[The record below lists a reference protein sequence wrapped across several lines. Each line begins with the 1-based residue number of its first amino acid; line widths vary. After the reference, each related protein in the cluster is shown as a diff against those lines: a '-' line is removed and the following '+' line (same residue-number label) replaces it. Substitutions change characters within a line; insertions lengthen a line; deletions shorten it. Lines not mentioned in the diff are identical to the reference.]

1 MINEFGIRLKS
12 ARKMAGL
19 SLDALALKTGAFVT
33 KQAISKYEKGMINP
47 SSEVLLA
54 LARALDI
61 KVDYFFRPSGVSIA
75 GLEFRKKSS
84 LSKKK
89 EDQIK
94 YQTIDFLQKYL
105 ELEEILNIQEPFVNP
120 VSNPA
125 IKNHADIE
133 RAAQEIRE
141 KWKLG
146 QGPVPHL
153 IELLEDKG
161 FKVFEVSDAQ
171 NFDGLSGFVAGMNI
185 PVMAVYKGQ
194 DLVRKR
200 FTLAHELA
208 HLLLNLPDV
217 EKKKTEKL
225 CHAFAGALLLP
236 EAVIKRELGEK
247 RTKITQWELIKL
259 KGIFGISIQA
269 VMARAHNLG
278 IISDNTYQSFCIYSG
293 SQGWRKQEPGEY
305 EGREVANRFKQFVYH
320 AAAEQIISFSK
331 AAAFLNQ
338 AESEF
343 DQKVLFVS

>member
-12 ARKMAGL
+12 ARRMAGM
-19 SLDALALKTGAFVT
+19 SLDALAQKTGGIVT

-47 SSEVLLA
+47 GSEVLLA
-54 LARALDI
+54 LARALNI
-61 KVDYFFRPSGVSIA
+61 KVDYFFRPAGVSIA
-75 GLEFRKKSS
+75 GLEFRKKSR
-84 LSKKK
+84 LSRKA

-105 ELEEILNIQEPFVNP
+105 ELEEILNIREPFVNP
-120 VSNPA
+120 VSNPV

-141 KWKLG
+141 QWKLG

-153 IELLEDKG
+153 IELLENKG
-161 FKVFEVSDAQ
+161 FKVFEVPEVED
-171 NFDGLSGFVAGMNI
+171 FDGLSGFEADMNI
-185 PVMAVYKGQ
+185 PVIAVCKDQ

-208 HLLLNLPDV
+208 HLLLDFPDA

-236 EAVIKRELGEK
+236 EAVMKRELGEQ

-269 VMARAHNLG
+269 VMARAHTLK
-278 IISDNTYQSFCIYSG
+278 IISDTTYQSFCIYAG
-293 SQGWRKQEPGEY
+293 SRGWRKQEPGEY
-305 EGREVANRFKQFVYH
+305 EGREAANRFKQLVYH